1 MAIHATAVRDPRIG
15 ALAKREVA
23 SREQIVRMAEAP
35 QLVMTLIAEEWSGR
49 DEEPFVIRPVRVVAV
64 ETIFDDRGVLP
75 EERTA
80 LFGVALVTELID
92 TIGTQKWVRGR
103 AVWRVTIAAGDLAFE
118 QRHVGALAKL
128 CALLGVTGE
137 AGLRDTL
144 LREKVARRLF
154 GHRIVAI
161 ATSEPLSL
169 VGRSAPVD
177 ARCTRV
183 TSEAHAVHRLDAR
196 RGFASERNNSVAL

>member
-1 MAIHATAVRDPRIG
+1 MAIHATAVCDPRIG

-35 QLVMTLIAEEWSGR
+35 GLVVALVAEEWRGR
-49 DEEPFVIRPVRVVAV
+49 DEEPLVIRPVRVVAI
-64 ETIFDDRGVLP
+64 EAAFDDRGVFP
-75 EERTA
+75 EKRSA
-80 LFGVALVTELID
+80 LFRVALITELID
-92 TIGTQKWVRGR
+92 TIGAQKRVRGR
-103 AVWRVTIAAGDLAFE
+103 TVWRMTITAGDLAFE

-144 LREKVARRLF
+144 LREKTARRLF

-169 VGRSAPVD
+169 VGRSTPVD

-183 TSEAHAVHRLDAR
+183 ASEAHAVHRLDAR
-196 RGFASERNNSVAL
+196 SGFASERNNPIAL